1 MQRPQIKRLL
11 VREVAEAH
19 GMSLDD
25 VSRYSG
31 EKYPTV
37 RSIWYGQV
45 RNPQIQ
51 TLLSI
56 ARALRVSVEELI
68 EVEQESTLPEEKLR
82 TPALVA

>member
-11 VREVAEAH
+11 VREVAEAR

-37 RSIWYGQV
+37 RSIWYGHV

-56 ARALRVSVEELI
+56 ARALKVNVEELV
-68 EVEQESTLPEEKLR
+68 EVEAEGTTSEEKLR